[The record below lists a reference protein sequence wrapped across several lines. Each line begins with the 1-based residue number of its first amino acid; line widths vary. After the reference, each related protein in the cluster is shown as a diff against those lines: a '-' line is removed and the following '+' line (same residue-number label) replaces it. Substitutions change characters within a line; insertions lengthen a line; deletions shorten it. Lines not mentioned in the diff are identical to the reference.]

1 MLGYGPSGLTQPCLS
16 RLRHCVGEAI
26 PPRGDRF
33 AGSEIEP
40 NHRREPAC
48 SQFPSRP
55 IISPNGCQAQD
66 RRQGRDTMTT
76 SGAWIGVD
84 ICKKHLDIA
93 GVTGTPVR
101 VRNDA
106 DGRTALARR
115 LKAENVKGVILEA
128 TGGLERPLM
137 KAFDAEGVPASIV
150 NPARVRKFAEGTG
163 QLAKTD
169 KIDAFILAR
178 FGDYMK
184 PAPTVLADE
193 HRQKMCDLIAYRSQ
207 ITQEITA
214 RSAQVKQYA
223 SSDIIE
229 RAAAAIETL
238 RAERKVLEREIE
250 TLIKSKDDTQRV
262 YKRLLTVPGVG
273 LIVAATLIAE
283 LPELGRLS
291 RRQIAALVGL
301 APFPN
306 ESGDRKGYRSIRGG
320 RDDVRQV
327 LYNSATV
334 AVRHNPVAK
343 AFYER
348 LRARGKAHKVAIV
361 ATMRK
366 LLTILNAI
374 LKTNK
379 DWTCKAA

>member
-1 MLGYGPSGLTQPCLS
+1 
-16 RLRHCVGEAI
+16 
-26 PPRGDRF
+26 
-33 AGSEIEP
+33 
-40 NHRREPAC
+40 
-48 SQFPSRP
+48 
-55 IISPNGCQAQD
+55 
-66 RRQGRDTMTT
+66 MTT

-84 ICKKHLDIA
+84 ICKKHLDVAAISGA
-93 GVTGTPVR
+93 PAR
-101 VRNDA
+101 VSNDA
-106 DGRTALARR
+106 DGRIALARR
-115 LKAENVKGVILEA
+115 LKAENVKGVIVEA
-128 TGGLERPLM
+128 TGGLERALVE
-137 KAFDAEGVPASIV
+137 AFYAEGVPASIV

-169 KIDAFILAR
+169 KIDALILAR

-193 HRQKMCDLIAYRSQ
+193 HRQKIRDLIAYRSQ
-207 ITQEITA
+207 ITREITA

-223 SSDIIE
+223 SSEIVE
-229 RAAAAIETL
+229 RATAAIKVL
-238 RAERKVLEREIE
+238 RTERKALEREIE
-250 TLIKSKDDTQRV
+250 VQIKSKDDTQRL
-262 YKRLLTVPGVG
+262 YKRLLTVTGVG

-283 LPELGRLS
+283 LPELGRLG

-327 LYNSATV
+327 LFNCATV
-334 AVRHNPVAK
+334 AIQHNPVAK
-343 AFYER
+343 AFYEG
-348 LRARGKAHKVAIV
+348 LRARGKPHKVAIV

-379 DWTCKAA
+379 DWTCKER

>member
-1 MLGYGPSGLTQPCLS
+1 
-16 RLRHCVGEAI
+16 
-26 PPRGDRF
+26 
-33 AGSEIEP
+33 
-40 NHRREPAC
+40 
-48 SQFPSRP
+48 
-55 IISPNGCQAQD
+55 
-66 RRQGRDTMTT
+66 MTA

-84 ICKKHLDIA
+84 ICKRHLDVA
-93 GVTGTPVR
+93 SVTGTPVR
-101 VRNDA
+101 VINDA

-115 LKAENVKGVILEA
+115 LRCENVRGVIVEA
-128 TGGLERPLM
+128 TGGLERALV
-137 KAFDAEGVPASIV
+137 KALDAEGVPAAIV

-169 KIDAFILAR
+169 KIDAVILAR

-193 HRQKMCDLIAYRSQ
+193 HRQKLRDLIAYRSQ
-207 ITQEITA
+207 IIREITA

-223 SSDIIE
+223 SSAILE
-229 RAAAAIETL
+229 RATAAIEAL
-238 RAERKVLEREIE
+238 RTERKVIEREIE
-250 TLIKSKDDTQRV
+250 ALIKSKDETGRL

-273 LIVAATLIAE
+273 LVVAATLIAE

-327 LYNSATV
+327 LFNCALV
-334 AVRHNPVAK
+334 AVRHNPIAK
-343 AFYER
+343 PFYEG
-348 LRARGKAHKVAIV
+348 LRARAKPHKVALV

-366 LLTILNAI
+366 LLTILNAMF
-374 LKTNK
+374 KTNT
-379 DWTCKAA
+379 DWTCKTQ

>member
-1 MLGYGPSGLTQPCLS
+1 
-16 RLRHCVGEAI
+16 
-26 PPRGDRF
+26 
-33 AGSEIEP
+33 
-40 NHRREPAC
+40 
-48 SQFPSRP
+48 
-55 IISPNGCQAQD
+55 
-66 RRQGRDTMTT
+66 MTT

-84 ICKKHLDIA
+84 ICKKHLDVA
-93 GVTGTPVR
+93 GISGAPAR
-101 VRNDA
+101 LANDA
-106 DGRTALARR
+106 DGRIALARR
-115 LKAENVKGVILEA
+115 LKAENVRGVIVEA
-128 TGGLERPLM
+128 TGGLERALV
-137 KAFDAEGVPASIV
+137 KVLDAEGVPASIV

-169 KIDAFILAR
+169 KIDALMLAR

-184 PAPTVLADE
+184 PAPTTLADE
-193 HRQKMCDLIAYRSQ
+193 HRQKMRDLIAYRSQ

-223 SSDIIE
+223 SGDIVT
-229 RAAAAIETL
+229 RATAAIEAL
-238 RAERKVLEREIE
+238 RTERKALEREIE
-250 TLIKSKDDTQRV
+250 TQIKAKDDTQSQ
-262 YKRLLTVPGVG
+262 YKRLLSVPGVG

-291 RRQIAALVGL
+291 RRQIAALAGL

-320 RDDVRQV
+320 RDEVRQV
-327 LYNSATV
+327 LFNCALV

-343 AFYER
+343 PFYEG
-348 LRARGKAHKVAIV
+348 LRARGKAHKVALV

-379 DWTCKAA
+379 DWTCKAR

>member
-1 MLGYGPSGLTQPCLS
+1 
-16 RLRHCVGEAI
+16 
-26 PPRGDRF
+26 
-33 AGSEIEP
+33 
-40 NHRREPAC
+40 
-48 SQFPSRP
+48 
-55 IISPNGCQAQD
+55 
-66 RRQGRDTMTT
+66 MTT

-84 ICKKHLDIA
+84 ICKKHLDVA
-93 GVTGTPVR
+93 AMTGAPAR
-101 VRNDA
+101 LRNDA
-106 DGRTALARR
+106 DGRIALARR
-115 LKAENVKGVILEA
+115 LKAENVRGVIVEA
-128 TGGLERPLM
+128 TGGLERALV
-137 KAFDAEGVPASIV
+137 KALDAEGVPASIV

-169 KIDAFILAR
+169 KIDAVILAR

-184 PAPTVLADE
+184 PAPTVLADAQ
-193 HRQKMCDLIAYRSQ
+193 RQKLRDLIAYRSQ

-223 SSDIIE
+223 SSDIVE
-229 RAAAAIETL
+229 RATAAIETL
-238 RAERKVLEREIE
+238 RTERKALEREIE
-250 TLIKSKDDTQRV
+250 VQIKSKDDTQSL

-291 RRQIAALVGL
+291 RRQIAALAGL

-327 LYNSATV
+327 LFNCALV

-343 AFYER
+343 PFYEG
-348 LRARGKAHKVAIV
+348 LRARGKPHKVAIV

-366 LLTILNAI
+366 LLTILNAM

-379 DWTCKAA
+379 DWTCKER

>member
-1 MLGYGPSGLTQPCLS
+1 
-16 RLRHCVGEAI
+16 
-26 PPRGDRF
+26 
-33 AGSEIEP
+33 
-40 NHRREPAC
+40 
-48 SQFPSRP
+48 
-55 IISPNGCQAQD
+55 
-66 RRQGRDTMTT
+66 MTT

-84 ICKKHLDIA
+84 ICKKHLDVG

-106 DGRTALARR
+106 DGRRALARR
-115 LKAENVKGVILEA
+115 LKAENVRGVILEA
-128 TGGLERPLM
+128 TGGLERPVLE
-137 KAFDAEGVPASIV
+137 ALNGEGVPASIV

-169 KIDAFILAR
+169 KIDTPVLAR

-193 HRQKMCDLIAYRSQ
+193 HRQKMRDLIAYRSQ
-207 ITQEITA
+207 ITREITA

-223 SSDIIE
+223 SSAVVE
-229 RAAAAIETL
+229 RATAAIETL
-238 RAERKVLEREIE
+238 RTERKVLEREIE
-250 TLIKSKDDTQRV
+250 AHIKTKDDTQRL
-262 YKRLLTVPGVG
+262 YKRLVTVPGVG

-301 APFPN
+301 APFAN
-306 ESGDRKGYRSIRGG
+306 ESGDRKGYRAIRGG
-320 RDDVRQV
+320 RDDVRQA

-334 AVRHNPVAK
+334 AIRHNPAAK
-343 AFYER
+343 PFYER
-348 LRARGKAHKVAIV
+348 LRARGKPHKVAIV

-366 LLTILNAI
+366 LLTILNAM

-379 DWTCKAA
+379 DWTCKEA